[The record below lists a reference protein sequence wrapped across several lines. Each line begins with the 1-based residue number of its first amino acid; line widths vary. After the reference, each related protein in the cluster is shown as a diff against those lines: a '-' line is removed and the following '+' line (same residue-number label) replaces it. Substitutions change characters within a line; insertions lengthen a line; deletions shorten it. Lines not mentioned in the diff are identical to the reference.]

1 MIYFTAADSTNKCNS
16 NIFTES
22 KHHRVCFWEKGKRS
36 CSYTPFFRKIRKFY
50 RTIVQENRQ
59 REKEKTGPEYKG
71 PPDAIADPSDQK

>member
-1 MIYFTAADSTNKCNS
+1 MIYFKAANSANKCVS
-16 NIFTES
+16 IIFTES
-22 KHHRVCFWEKGKRS
+22 KQHRVHFWEKGKRS